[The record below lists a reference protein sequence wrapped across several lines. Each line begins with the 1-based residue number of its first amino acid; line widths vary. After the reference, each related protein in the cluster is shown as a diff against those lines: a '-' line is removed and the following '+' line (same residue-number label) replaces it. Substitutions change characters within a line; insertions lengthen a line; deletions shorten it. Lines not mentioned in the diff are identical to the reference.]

1 MVVTAVRASDS
12 RQRFIDAAIRLFAR
26 HSFAGTSLQ
35 MIADEV
41 GVTKS
46 AVHHHFRTREELLTA
61 VVEPL
66 IGELRAAVAAAEAQR
81 SRPARAERML
91 TSFVDIVVG
100 NRVLV
105 PVLIGDPGTIEMLR
119 SRTEVSDLVDRL
131 VKLIADVEPG
141 VGGWIKADMVMAGIA
156 GGMSAR
162 ARGLDDDVLRRHLVE
177 AGRRALGLRAP
188 RCLRPR

>member
-1 MVVTAVRASDS
+1 MAVTAVRASDS
-12 RQRFIDAAIRLFAR
+12 RQRFVDSAIRLFAR

-35 MIADEV
+35 MIADDV

-46 AVHHHFRTREELLTA
+46 AVHHHFRTREELLNA

-66 IGELRAAVAAAEAQR
+66 TVELRAAVEAAEAQR

-91 TSFVDIVVG
+91 TGLVDIMVG
-100 NRVLV
+100 NRVLA
-105 PVLIGDPGTIEMLR
+105 PVLVGDPGAIEMLR
-119 SRTEVSDLVDRL
+119 TRSDVNDLIDRL
-131 VKLIADVEPG
+131 IKLLADVEPG

-162 ARGLDDDVLRRHLVE
+162 TSGLDNDVLRRHLVE
-177 AGRRALGLRAP
+177 ASRRTLGLRAP
-188 RCLRPR
+188 RCLRPC

>member
-1 MVVTAVRASDS
+1 MSVTAVRAPDS

-61 VVEPL
+61 VVGPL
-66 IGELRAAVAAAEAQR
+66 AEELRAAVVAAETQR
-81 SRPARAERML
+81 TRRARAERML
-91 TSFVDIVVG
+91 TGFIDVVIR

-105 PVLIGDPGTIEMLR
+105 PVLAGDPGAVEILR
-119 SRTEVSDLVDRL
+119 SHADWSDLGARLLKLLSDVD
-131 VKLIADVEPG
+131 PG
-141 VGGWIKADMVMAGIA
+141 VGGWIKADLTVSGIA
-156 GGMSAR
+156 CGMGVR
-162 ARGLDDDVLRRHLVE
+162 ALEVDDDLLREHLVG
-177 AGRRALGLRAP
+177 AGRRILGLRAP
-188 RCLRPR
+188 RCLR

>member
-1 MVVTAVRASDS
+1 MSVTAVRATDS
-12 RQRFIDAAIRLFAR
+12 RHRFIDAATRLFAR

-66 IGELRAAVAAAEAQR
+66 AGELRAAVAAAETQR
-81 SRPARAERML
+81 TRRARAERML
-91 TSFVDIVVG
+91 TGFIDVVIR

-105 PVLIGDPGTIEMLR
+105 PVLVGDPGAIETLR
-119 SRTEVSDLVDRL
+119 SHADMSDLGERL
-131 VKLIADVEPG
+131 LKLLADVDPG
-141 VGGWIKADMVMAGIA
+141 VGGWIKADLTVSGIA
-156 GGMSAR
+156 CGMGVR
-162 ARGLDDDVLRRHLVE
+162 ALELDDDLLREHLVG
-177 AGRRALGLRAP
+177 AGRRILGLRAP
-188 RCLRPR
+188 RCLR

>member
-1 MVVTAVRASDS
+1 MAVTAVRAPDS
-12 RQRFIDAAIRLFAR
+12 RQRFLDAAMRLFAR

-66 IGELRAAVAAAEAQR
+66 LGQVRVAVEAAEAPR
-81 SRPARAERML
+81 GRRARAERML
-91 TSFVDIVVG
+91 TGCVDLVVR
-100 NRVLV
+100 NRLLV
-105 PVLIGDPGTIEMLR
+105 PMLAGDPGVIEMLR
-119 SRTEVSDLVDRL
+119 SRPEVGDLVNRMISL
-131 VKLIADVEPG
+131 LADVDPG

-156 GGMSAR
+156 GGMSVR
-162 ARGLDDDVLRRHLVE
+162 TSGLDDDVLRRHLFE
-177 AGRRALGLRAP
+177 ASRRTLGLRAP
-188 RCLRPR
+188 RCLT

>member
-1 MVVTAVRASDS
+1 MTVTAVKSPDS

-61 VVEPL
+61 VLEPL
-66 IGELRAAVAAAEAQR
+66 LGELRSAVEAAEAPR
-81 SRPARAERML
+81 SRSARAERML
-91 TSFVDIVVG
+91 TGFVDIVVG
-100 NRVLV
+100 NRMLA
-105 PVLIGDPGTIEMLR
+105 PVLIGDPGTIEIMR
-119 SRTEVSDLVDRL
+119 SRPEVNGLVDRL
-131 VKLIADVEPG
+131 IKLIADVEPG
-141 VGGWIKADMVMAGIA
+141 VGGWIKADMVLAGIA

-162 ARGLDDDVLRRHLVE
+162 TRDLDNDVLRRHLVE
-177 AGRRALGLRAP
+177 ASRRTLGLRTP
-188 RCLRPR
+188 RCLR

>member
-1 MVVTAVRASDS
+1 MAVTAVRAPDS

-66 IGELRAAVAAAEAQR
+66 IGELRATVEAAEAQR
-81 SRPARAERML
+81 SRRTRAERML
-91 TSFVDIVVG
+91 TGFVDIVIR

-105 PVLIGDPGTIEMLR
+105 PVLVGDPGAIEMLR
-119 SRTEVSDLVDRL
+119 SRPEVSDLVDRL
-131 VKLIADVEPG
+131 TRLIADVEPG
-141 VGGWIKADMVMAGIA
+141 VGGRIKADMVMAGIA
-156 GGMSAR
+156 GGMSTR
-162 ARGLDDDVLRRHLVE
+162 ARGLDDDVLRRYLVE
-177 AGRRALGLRAP
+177 ASRRTLGLRAP
-188 RCLRPR
+188 RCLR

>member
-1 MVVTAVRASDS
+1 MTVTAVKTPDS

-61 VVEPL
+61 VLEPL
-66 IGELRAAVAAAEAQR
+66 LGELRSAVEAAEAPR
-81 SRPARAERML
+81 SRSARAERML
-91 TSFVDIVVG
+91 TGFVDIVVG
-100 NRVLV
+100 NRMLA
-105 PVLIGDPGTIEMLR
+105 PVLIGDPGTIEIMR
-119 SRTEVSDLVDRL
+119 SRPEVNGLVDRL
-131 VKLIADVEPG
+131 IKLIADVEPG
-141 VGGWIKADMVMAGIA
+141 VGGWIKADMVLAGIA

-162 ARGLDDDVLRRHLVE
+162 TRDLDNDVLRRHLVE
-177 AGRRALGLRAP
+177 ASRRTLGLRTP
-188 RCLRPR
+188 RCLR

>member
-1 MVVTAVRASDS
+1 MVVTAVRAADS
-12 RQRFIDAAIRLFAR
+12 RQRFIDAAVRLFAR

-66 IGELRAAVAAAEAQR
+66 AGELRAAVAAAETQR
-81 SRPARAERML
+81 TRRARAERML
-91 TSFVDIVVG
+91 TGFIDVVIR

-105 PVLIGDPGTIEMLR
+105 PVLGGDPGTIEILR
-119 SRTEVSDLVDRL
+119 SHADMSDLGERLLKLLAAVD
-131 VKLIADVEPG
+131 PG
-141 VGGWIKADMVMAGIA
+141 VGGWIKADLTVSGIA
-156 GGMSAR
+156 CGMGVR
-162 ARGLDDDVLRRHLVE
+162 ALELDDDVLREHLVA
-177 AGRRALGLRAP
+177 AGRRILGLRAP
-188 RCLRPR
+188 RCLR

>member
-1 MVVTAVRASDS
+1 MSVTAVRAPDS
-12 RQRFIDAAIRLFAR
+12 RHRFVDAAIRLFAR

-66 IGELRAAVAAAEAQR
+66 AGELRAAVAAAEAQR
-81 SRPARAERML
+81 TRRARAERML
-91 TSFVDIVVG
+91 TGFIDVVIR

-105 PVLIGDPGTIEMLR
+105 PVLGGDPGAIETLR
-119 SRTEVSDLVDRL
+119 SHADWNELGERML
-131 VKLIADVEPG
+131 KLLADVDPG
-141 VGGWIKADMVMAGIA
+141 VGGWIKADLTVSGIA
-156 GGMSAR
+156 CGMGMR
-162 ARGLDDDVLRRHLVE
+162 ALDLDDDLLREHLVG
-177 AGRRALGLRAP
+177 AGRRILGLRAP
-188 RCLRPR
+188 RCLR

>member
-1 MVVTAVRASDS
+1 MVVTAVRAADS

-26 HSFAGTSLQ
+26 RSFAGTSLQ

-66 IGELRAAVAAAEAQR
+66 GAELRAAVAAAETQR
-81 SRPARAERML
+81 SRRARAERML
-91 TSFVDIVVG
+91 TGFTDLVIR

-105 PVLIGDPGTIEMLR
+105 PVLAGDPGAIEILR
-119 SRTEVSDLVDRL
+119 SHADWSDLGERML
-131 VKLIADVEPG
+131 KLLADVDPG
-141 VGGWIKADMVMAGIA
+141 VGGWIKADLTVSGIA
-156 GGMSAR
+156 CGMGVR
-162 ARGLDDDVLRRHLVE
+162 ALEVDDDLLREHLVG
-177 AGRRALGLRAP
+177 AGRRILGLRAP
-188 RCLRPR
+188 RCLR

>member
-1 MVVTAVRASDS
+1 MVVTAVRAADS

-66 IGELRAAVAAAEAQR
+66 AEELRAAIAAAETQR
-81 SRPARAERML
+81 ARRTRAERML
-91 TSFVDIVVG
+91 TGFVDVVIR

-105 PVLIGDPGTIEMLR
+105 PVLVGDPGAIEILR
-119 SRTEVSDLVDRL
+119 SNADMSDLGERLLKLLAGVD
-131 VKLIADVEPG
+131 PG
-141 VGGWIKADMVMAGIA
+141 VGGWIKADLTVSGIA
-156 GGMSAR
+156 CGMGVR
-162 ARGLDDDVLRRHLVE
+162 TLELDDDLLREHLAG
-177 AGRRALGLRAP
+177 AGRRILGLRAP
-188 RCLRPR
+188 RCLR

>member
-1 MVVTAVRASDS
+1 MSVTAVRAPDS
-12 RQRFIDAAIRLFAR
+12 RHRFVDAAIRLFAR

-66 IGELRAAVAAAEAQR
+66 AGELRAAVAAAEKQR
-81 SRPARAERML
+81 TRRARAERML
-91 TSFVDIVVG
+91 TGFIDVVIR

-105 PVLIGDPGTIEMLR
+105 PVLVGDPGAIELLR
-119 SRTEVSDLVDRL
+119 SHADMSDLGERLLKLLAEVD
-131 VKLIADVEPG
+131 PG
-141 VGGWIKADMVMAGIA
+141 VGGWIKADLTVSGIA
-156 GGMSAR
+156 CGRGMR
-162 ARGLDDDVLRRHLVE
+162 ALELDDDVLREHLVG
-177 AGRRALGLRAP
+177 AGRRILGLRAP
-188 RCLRPR
+188 RCLR

>member
-1 MVVTAVRASDS
+1 MTVTAVKAPDS
-12 RQRFIDAAIRLFAR
+12 RQRFISAAIRLFAR

-66 IGELRAAVAAAEAQR
+66 AEEFRAAIVAAETQR
-81 SRPARAERML
+81 TRRARAERML
-91 TSFVDIVVG
+91 TGFIDVVIR

-105 PVLIGDPGTIEMLR
+105 PVLGGDPGAIEILR
-119 SRTEVSDLVDRL
+119 SHADVSDLGERML
-131 VKLIADVEPG
+131 KLLADVDPG
-141 VGGWIKADMVMAGIA
+141 VGGWIKADLTVSGIA
-156 GGMSAR
+156 CGMGVR
-162 ARGLDDDVLRRHLVE
+162 AQALDDDLLREHLTE
-177 AGRRALGLRAP
+177 AGRRILGLRAP
-188 RCLRPR
+188 RCLR

>member
-1 MVVTAVRASDS
+1 MTVTAVKAPDS

-61 VVEPL
+61 VLEPL
-66 IGELRAAVAAAEAQR
+66 LGELRRAVEAAEAQR
-81 SRPARAERML
+81 SRSARAERML
-91 TSFVDIVVG
+91 TGFVDLVVG
-100 NRVLV
+100 NRMLA
-105 PVLIGDPGTIEMLR
+105 PVLIGDPGTIEIMR
-119 SRTEVSDLVDRL
+119 SRPGVSDLVDRL
-131 VKLIADVEPG
+131 IKLIADVEPG
-141 VGGWIKADMVMAGIA
+141 VGGWIKADMVLAGIA

-162 ARGLDDDVLRRHLVE
+162 TRDLDNDVLRRHLVE
-177 AGRRALGLRAP
+177 ASRRTLGLRTP
-188 RCLRPR
+188 RCLR

>member
-1 MVVTAVRASDS
+1 MVVTAVRAADS

-66 IGELRAAVAAAEAQR
+66 AGELRAAVTAAETQR
-81 SRPARAERML
+81 SRRVRAERML
-91 TSFVDIVVG
+91 TGFIDVVIR

-105 PVLIGDPGTIEMLR
+105 PVLGGDPGAIEILR
-119 SRTEVSDLVDRL
+119 SHADMSDLGERML
-131 VKLIADVEPG
+131 KLLADVDPG
-141 VGGWIKADMVMAGIA
+141 VGGWIKADLTVSGIA
-156 GGMSAR
+156 CGMGVR
-162 ARGLDDDVLRRHLVE
+162 ALELDDDLLREHLVA
-177 AGRRALGLRAP
+177 AGRRILGLRAP
-188 RCLRPR
+188 RCLR